1 MRVIWIDVAAT
12 SIMAVAAVV
21 IDNRRCRAQTAMQ
34 VLVVSSGKIPQHM
47 TAVGILQY
55 RYHD

>member
-1 MRVIWIDVAAT
+1 MRVVWIDIAAA

-34 VLVVSSGKIPQHM
+34 VLIVSGKTPYM
-47 TAVGILQY
+47 TAVGIILQY
-55 RYHD
+55 R